1 MEIEN
6 TQENKIIDLDDLEK
20 AKQGKVTGIIIPP
33 PEIRA
38 VVDKTAQFVA
48 RNGKSFETKILSS
61 GEGKTAKFNFMKQH
75 DPYHSYYE
83 QKIREFEEGKSATAT
98 GATKTPNAPTDTAI
112 AQQQQQQSA
121 VQQVQATVK
130 ASFTSPIA
138 RFAMIKPSDPP
149 EPFEFSSGIPPGL
162 SSLDIDVIKLTAQ
175 YTALNGREFLS
186 GLAQR
191 EQRNP
196 QFDFLKPTHMLF
208 SYFTSLVDSYA
219 KILLPS
225 SQLLKQQQQQLHEK
239 HMNKM
244 KILEKCVHRWSW
256 ERAEEERIRRE
267 SQQADVEKSAYHA
280 VDWQE
285 FVVVET
291 IDFREDELFEQSSFF
306 SGNRFS
312 QSNQQVDHDMDMGD
326 DEDVKHFPP
335 PPPGRFGAPP
345 PPPPPP
351 PPPHGTQQKRQIDD
365 TDMELEDHHH
375 HQSVSYEEDNS
386 DLNIVTDYKPRL
398 KSSQAQGTKLI
409 DPISG
414 RIISAADSTEHMRI
428 QLMDPKWR
436 TEQQRFLEKQQ
447 ETGFAEG
454 SSIAD
459 SLRQFATHRG
469 DIFGSAEADEARL
482 LTEEMNRKK
491 RIEVSIPLLPLL
503 SVSLVLF
510 MTHLLLGD
518 E

>member
-6 TQENKIIDLDDLEK
+6 SQENRSNSNIDLET

-38 VVDKTAQFVA
+38 IVDKTAQFVA

-61 GEGKTAKFNFMKQH
+61 GEGKTAKFNFMKQY
-75 DPYHSYYE
+75 DPYHAYYE
-83 QKIREFEEGKSATAT
+83 QKIREFEEGKSATAST
-98 GATKTPNAPTDTAI
+98 AATIKNTTDATSTAAS
-112 AQQQQQQSA
+112 AQQQQAASI
-121 VQQVQATVK
+121 QQVEATVK

-138 RFAMIKPSDPP
+138 RFAMMKPTEPS
-149 EPFEFSSGIPPGL
+149 EPFEFSVGVPPGL

-225 SQLLKQQQQQLHEK
+225 PQLLKQIQEK
-239 HMNKM
+239 TNKM
-244 KILEKCVHRWSW
+244 KVLEKCVQRWSW
-256 ERAEEERIRRE
+256 ERAEKERIQRE
-267 SQQADVEKSAYHA
+267 SQQSDVEKSAYHA

-312 QSNQQVDHDMDMGD
+312 QSHQETDHDMDMGD
-326 DEDVKHFPP
+326 DEEVKHLPP
-335 PPPGRFGAPP
+335 PPPPSSARLGGAPP

-351 PPPHGTQQKRQIDD
+351 SLSHD
-365 TDMELEDHHH
+365 TDMELEQH
-375 HQSVSYEEDNS
+375 SYEEDNS
-386 DLNIVTDYKPRL
+386 DLNIVTDFKPRL
-398 KSSQAQGTKLI
+398 KSTHAQGTRLI

-414 RIISAADSTEHMRI
+414 RIISAAESTEHMRI

-436 TEQQRFLEKQQ
+436 IEQQRFLEKQQ

-459 SLRQFATHRG
+459 SLKQFAKQRG
-469 DIFGSAEADEARL
+469 DIFGSAEEDEARL
-482 LTEEMNRKK
+482 LTEEIHRKK
-491 RIEVSIPLLPLL
+491 RIEVSSFPLLALL
-503 SVSLVLF
+503 SLSPSSPSHSI
-510 MTHLLLGD
+510 MLGD

>member
-1 MEIEN
+1 MEIANVHEI
-6 TQENKIIDLDDLEK
+6 TSIDLNDLEK
-20 AKQGKVTGIIIPP
+20 AKQGKVTGVIIPP

-61 GEGKTAKFNFMKQH
+61 GEGKTAKFNFMKSY
-75 DPYHSYYE
+75 DPYHAYYE
-83 QKIREFEEGKSATAT
+83 LKIREFEEGKPVIKNSTAAT
-98 GATKTPNAPTDTAI
+98 PTENNNKSS
-112 AQQQQQQSA
+112 QQVA
-121 VQQVQATVK
+121 QQVQATMK

-138 RFAMIKPSDPP
+138 RFAMNKPTEPP
-149 EPFEFSSGIPPGL
+149 EQFEFTSGLPTGL
-162 SSLDIDVIKLTAQ
+162 STLDVDVIKLTAQ

-208 SYFTSLVDSYA
+208 SYFTSLVDAYA

-225 SQLLKQQQQQLHEK
+225 PQLLKNIKEK
-239 HMNKM
+239 TDKM
-244 KILEKCVHRWSW
+244 KVLEKCVHRWSW
-256 ERAEEERIRRE
+256 ERAEQERIRRE
-267 SQQADVEKSAYHA
+267 SQEADTEKSAYHA
-280 VDWQE
+280 VDWQD

-306 SGNRFS
+306 ATNRFS
-312 QSNQQVDHDMDMGD
+312 QSNQQTDHDMDMGD
-326 DEDVKHFPP
+326 DEVVTRHPP
-335 PPPGRFGAPP
+335 PPPSSRTGAPP

-351 PPPHGTQQKRQIDD
+351 PSRQADE
-365 TDMELEDHHH
+365 DMELE
-375 HQSVSYEEDNS
+375 QNVYEEDNS

-398 KSSQAQGTKLI
+398 KSSSAQGTRLV

-414 RIISAADSTEHMRI
+414 RVISASETSEHMRI

-436 TEQQRFLEKQQ
+436 TEQQRFLGKQQ
-447 ETGFAEG
+447 ETGYAEG

-459 SLRQFATHRG
+459 SLKQFAKQRG
-469 DIFGSAEADEARL
+469 DIFGSAEEEEARL
-482 LTEEMNRKK
+482 LTEEIHRKK
-491 RIEVSIPLLPLL
+491 RIEVS
-503 SVSLVLF
+503 VL
-510 MTHLLLGD
+510 
-518 E
+518 

>member
-1 MEIEN
+1 MEFGNVREI
-6 TQENKIIDLDDLEK
+6 TSIDLNDLEK
-20 AKQGKVTGIIIPP
+20 ANQGKVTGVIIPP

-61 GEGKTAKFNFMKQH
+61 GEGKTAKFNFMKSY
-75 DPYHSYYE
+75 DPYHAYYE
-83 QKIREFEEGKSATAT
+83 LKIREFEEGKQVIKNSSTPAAATET
-98 GATKTPNAPTDTAI
+98 NDKAP
-112 AQQQQQQSA
+112 QQVA
-121 VQQVQATVK
+121 QQVQATMK

-138 RFAMIKPSDPP
+138 RFAMNKPTEPP
-149 EPFEFSSGIPPGL
+149 EQFEFTSGLPLGL
-162 SSLDIDVIKLTAQ
+162 STLDVDVIKLTAQ

-186 GLAQR
+186 GLAHR

-225 SQLLKQQQQQLHEK
+225 PQLLKNLKEK
-239 HMNKM
+239 TDKM
-244 KILEKCVHRWSW
+244 KVLEKCVHRWSW
-256 ERAEEERIRRE
+256 ERAEKERIQRE
-267 SQQADVEKSAYHA
+267 SQEADSEKSAYHA
-280 VDWQE
+280 VDWQD

-306 SGNRFS
+306 ATNRSS
-312 QSNQQVDHDMDMGD
+312 QSHQQTDHDMDMGD
-326 DEDVKHFPP
+326 DEEVSRQMPP
-335 PPPGRFGAPP
+335 PPPSRLGGPP

-351 PPPHGTQQKRQIDD
+351 PPPSHQADD
-365 TDMELEDHHH
+365 DMELE
-375 HQSVSYEEDNS
+375 QSFHEEDNS

-398 KSSQAQGTKLI
+398 KSSTAQGTRLV

-414 RIISAADSTEHMRI
+414 RVISASETSEHMRI

-436 TEQQRFLEKQQ
+436 TEQQRFLGKQQ
-447 ETGFAEG
+447 ETGYAEG

-459 SLRQFATHRG
+459 SLKQFAKQRG
-469 DIFGSAEADEARL
+469 DIFGSAEQDEARL
-482 LTEEMNRKK
+482 LTEEIHRKK
-491 RIEVSIPLLPLL
+491 RIEVPHRFFLL
-503 SVSLVLF
+503 SVDSDRPYFLS
-510 MTHLLLGD
+510 LGD
-518 E
+518 KQSHLGWSSVVIRISEETKT